1 MYRKS
6 KDMNILLIQ
15 PWHSKDRSYRSRL
28 SCLVSYAPL
37 TLATLAALIPK
48 DIVCNL
54 DVCDEI
60 STKMNYEKKQYDIVA
75 ITAQTSVALRAYE
88 LAEFF
93 KKRGAYVVLGGYHPT
108 YMPQEAA
115 RYADTVIVGA
125 AEYAWPQFLRDY
137 QAGTPQKIYNM
148 QNVKGEDIVDADRS
162 VIPKRKYL
170 KYPAIVA
177 NRGCPNTCEFC
188 VISQM
193 WRECTPRPVKDVIHE
208 IKNLHAKMITF
219 FDPNIFALRDYAIEL
234 MTELAKLNIMWAGS
248 ATINA
253 AYDTELMEL
262 ARKSGCAGLLVGLE
276 SLNPD
281 TLKRSKKGFND
292 PNKYKEA
299 ISIMQSYGLSVNG
312 CFVLGMDGD
321 TEELLLSLPEQV
333 RFLNLNLARFSIL
346 TPVPNSPLYKR
357 LQTEGRL
364 LTKDWS
370 QYNQHQAVFTPTH
383 MTPERLEEIYRY
395 VWKETYSFKNLF
407 ARFRRLPNKTLKE
420 KLVCIGANLGFKYLG
435 IY

>member
-1 MYRKS
+1 
-6 KDMNILLIQ
+6 MNILLIQ
-15 PWHSKDRSYRSRL
+15 PWHSEDRSYRSRL

-37 TLATLAALIPK
+37 TLATLSALIPK
-48 DIVCNL
+48 DIICDL

-60 STKMNYEKKQYDIVA
+60 SGKVNYEKKHYDVVA
-75 ITAQTSVALRAYE
+75 ITSQTSVAKRAYE
-88 LAEFF
+88 LAGFF
-93 KKRGAYVVLGGYHPT
+93 KAKGSHVVLGGYHPT
-108 YMPQEAA
+108 YMPEEAA
-115 RYADTVIVGA
+115 EYADTVIVGA
-125 AEYAWPQFLRDY
+125 AEYSWPQFLRDY
-137 QAGTPQKIYNM
+137 CDGRPQKIYDM

-170 KYPAIVA
+170 KYPAVIA
-177 NRGCPNTCEFC
+177 NRGCPNACEFC
-188 VISQM
+188 VISEM
-193 WRECTPRPVKDVIHE
+193 WRHCTPRPVKDVIGE
-208 IKNLHAKMITF
+208 IKKLNSRMITF
-219 FDPNIFALRDYAIEL
+219 FDPNIFAVRDYAIEL

-262 ARKSGCAGLLVGLE
+262 AKKSGCAGLLVGLE
-276 SLNPD
+276 SLNKD
-281 TLKRSKKGFND
+281 TLKKSGKGFND

-333 RFLNLNLARFSIL
+333 KYLNLNLARFSIL

-357 LQTEGRL
+357 LEKEGRL

-370 QYNQHQAVFTPTH
+370 KYNQHQSVYKPTH
-383 MTPERLEEIYRY
+383 MSPQRLEEIYRQ
-395 VWKETYSFKNLF
+395 VWKETYSFKNMF
-407 ARFRRLPNKTLKE
+407 IRFKNLPNRTLKE
-420 KLVCIGANLGFKYLG
+420 KLVCMGANLGFKYLG